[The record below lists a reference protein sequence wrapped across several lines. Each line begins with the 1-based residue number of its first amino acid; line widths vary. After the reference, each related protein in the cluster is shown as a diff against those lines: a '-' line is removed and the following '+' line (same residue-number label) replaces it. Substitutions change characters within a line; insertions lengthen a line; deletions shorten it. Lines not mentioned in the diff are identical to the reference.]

1 VNFNAWN
8 HIVVVRDPT
17 TTRFYV
23 NGMPDGTAASVTIT
37 EVGQAS
43 WIGGNTIYPG
53 QDDFLGLLDEIRVST
68 TTRSAQWIA
77 TEYNNQSAPA
87 LFFTV
92 GPETIS
98 AGAAVT
104 PDTSTASPL
113 PSNGTNYSVDFTVVN
128 TGGGADAFDLLT
140 TPTPGTVVGTV
151 TITGAGVTQGADP
164 DSARVAGVAVGDS
177 VIVTVTYSV
186 ADVAAGTTDTLLFAA
201 RSVADP
207 AVADGARLEVTVVKP
222 NLVTAKVANPNGT
235 QAPGI
240 DLTYTVTFTNN
251 GTEDA
256 AAVVIV
262 DSLTAEVAFK
272 VGSVVNNLPA
282 GIGVVVAYSDDGGSS
297 WTYTPVSA
305 GCGAPATY
313 DGCVDRVRWTLQNAL
328 GFVGPDNTGNVAF
341 VVRIK

>member
-1 VNFNAWN
+1 
-8 HIVVVRDPT
+8 
-17 TTRFYV
+17 
-23 NGMPDGTAASVTIT
+23 
-37 EVGQAS
+37 
-43 WIGGNTIYPG
+43 
-53 QDDFLGLLDEIRVST
+53 
-68 TTRSAQWIA
+68 
-77 TEYNNQSAPA
+77 
-87 LFFTV
+87 
-92 GPETIS
+92 
-98 AGAAVT
+98 
-104 PDTSTASPL
+104 
-113 PSNGTNYSVDFTVVN
+113 VDFTVVN